1 MGGRLSHDELERFDC
16 LGSPPIDATRSR
28 ILSLMSKT
36 MDDLIV
42 DLLRKYP
49 EGVTSAFIH
58 ETVANSITTLA
69 RTEDRLDDLIK
80 DGVVVLVFIDGQ
92 AIYAIA

>member
-1 MGGRLSHDELERFDC
+1 MV
-16 LGSPPIDATRSR
+16 
-28 ILSLMSKT
+28 
-36 MDDLIV
+36 DLIV
-42 DLLRKYP
+42 ELLRKYP
-49 EGVTSAFIH
+49 EGTTSAFIH
-58 ETVANSITTLA
+58 DSVAGTSTTLA